1 MGLFGF
7 DPVKE
12 AGGWEAAMTE
22 EEIAEM
28 EKKGYD
34 MSSVR
39 GKQAEIAAQEE
50 ADEAAFAEQRQATAV
65 PTDLN
70 MLGAIFRWKW
80 VCDPQGENTWGF
92 RASVYRHFG
101 EKGYRILQGLGGIV
115 IILCS
120 VVLWVL
126 M

>member
-39 GKQAEIAAQEE
+39 GKQ
-50 ADEAAFAEQRQATAV
+50 
-65 PTDLN
+65 PPPSL
-70 MLGAIFRWKW
+70 
-80 VCDPQGENTWGF
+80 
-92 RASVYRHFG
+92 
-101 EKGYRILQGLGGIV
+101 RI
-115 IILCS
+115 
-120 VVLWVL
+120 
-126 M
+126 

>member
-12 AGGWEAAMTE
+12 AGGWDAAMTE

-28 EKKGYD
+28 EKKGY
-34 MSSVR
+34 
-39 GKQAEIAAQEE
+39 
-50 ADEAAFAEQRQATAV
+50 
-65 PTDLN
+65 
-70 MLGAIFRWKW
+70 
-80 VCDPQGENTWGF
+80 
-92 RASVYRHFG
+92 
-101 EKGYRILQGLGGIV
+101 RILQGIGGAV

-120 VVLWVL
+120 AVLWVL